1 MARANGI
8 DISHYR
14 ARQVARKDFG
24 LFDHVVALD
33 LDNLVALRELRP
45 QSARARL
52 SLLLDHVP
60 GREGQAVSDPYYS
73 GPEGFLT
80 TWSDV
85 TAGADGLLTKI
96 LAPA

>member
-1 MARANGI
+1 MSWRSTSTIWWRCANCAR
-8 DISHYR
+8 R
-14 ARQVARKDFG
+14 APGRDCR
-24 LFDHVVALD
+24 
-33 LDNLVALRELRP
+33 
-45 QSARARL
+45 S
-52 SLLLDHVP
+52 LLDHVP